1 MPFLPLTPPL
11 SPKRRGWL
19 FWENEGKGKEEIN
32 MKKIIHSLFSLFMF
46 FLLGGGGLW
55 AANFSEV
62 EKILDV
68 PGKMQEGVVVFPFP
82 RSDLRVKINGE
93 PVPTALGFGSWTAWK
108 EMGTEVMVMGDLVL
122 LQKEVNPV
130 ITALAEAKIE
140 VTALHN
146 HFLGENPRIMY
157 MHISAMGPAPAL
169 ARGIRNALNETATP
183 RTRPAS
189 AVSAPALK
197 IDTKR
202 LEQIVGHSGQMGGG
216 VFKIIIGRPGVKM
229 GEVELTASMGL
240 NTWAAFAGTD
250 ERAQVAGDV
259 AMTAKEVNPVIR
271 ALRRGGIDVLAV
283 HNHMLDEQPRIFF
296 LHYWG
301 TGPAEQLAKAIR
313 AAFDEAK
320 GPVQ

>member
-1 MPFLPLTPPL
+1 
-11 SPKRRGWL
+11 
-19 FWENEGKGKEEIN
+19 
-32 MKKIIHSLFSLFMF
+32 MKKVFHSLCSLFMF
-46 FLLGGGGLW
+46 LMLGGGGLF
-55 AANFSEV
+55 AADFTEV

-68 PGKMQEGVVVFPFP
+68 SGKIQEGAVVFPFP
-82 RSDLRVKINGE
+82 RSDLKVKINGE

-108 EMGTEVMVMGDLVL
+108 EMGAEVMVMGDLVL

-183 RTRPAS
+183 RPRPAS
-189 AVSAPALK
+189 AASAPALK
-197 IDTKR
+197 LDTKR
-202 LEQIVGHSGQMGGG
+202 LEQIIGYSGQAGGG

-229 GEVELTASMGL
+229 GGAELTASMGL

-271 ALRRGGIDVLAV
+271 ALRRGGIEILAV

-301 TGPAEQLAKAIR
+301 TGLAEQLAKAVR
-313 AAFDEAK
+313 AAFNEAK